1 MADTSVMWFRRDL
14 RLADNPA
21 LLAACAVGEV
31 VPLFVLD
38 PLLWSRS
45 GDARRAYLAGSLAS
59 LSEST
64 GGALLVRRGDPAQV
78 VPEVAAA
85 VGARTVHCAADFNP
99 YGRRRDAAVEEALAA
114 AGVRLERLGSPY
126 AVAPGTLRK
135 ADGDPYRVYS
145 PFQRAW
151 VDHGWH
157 EPAPAPA
164 GVSWAEVPGDDRDG
178 VPTVEL
184 PEDVRLPRVPG
195 EQAALAAWAEFRDQ
209 RLEHYADHRN
219 LPGKDGSSRMS
230 PYLRW
235 GEIHPRTILADLPTE
250 ESQKKWGKA
259 SSSVYRREVA
269 WRDFYADVLLR
280 RPDSVQHELQPSMAA
295 LVYDEPGERF
305 EAWKQGRTGYPIVD
319 AGMRQMNH
327 EGWMHNRVRMI
338 VASFLVK
345 DLHLHWRLGCRY
357 FMERL
362 ADGDLASNWHG
373 WQWVAGVG
381 TDPAPYYR
389 IFNPTTQSE
398 RFDPEGD
405 YIRRHVPELAEVP
418 AGRIHEA
425 PGVPGYP
432 APIVD
437 HARERGEALARY
449 QAVRE

>member
-21 LLAACAVGEV
+21 LLAACAAGEV
-31 VPLFVLD
+31 LPLFVLD
-38 PLLWSRS
+38 PALWSRS
-45 GDARRAYLAGSLAS
+45 GDARRAYLAGSLTA
-59 LSEST
+59 LSRAT
-64 GGALLVRRGDPAQV
+64 GGALVVRHGDPVQV
-78 VPEVAAA
+78 VAAVAAA

-99 YGRRRDAAVEEALAA
+99 YGRRRDADVAEALAA

-135 ADGDPYRVYS
+135 GDGDPYRVYS

-151 VDHGWH
+151 AAHGWSD
-157 EPAPAPA
+157 PAPAPT
-164 GVSWAEVPGDDRDG
+164 GHTWAELPREDGDG
-178 VPTVEL
+178 IPSVEL
-184 PEDVRLPRVPG
+184 PEGLQLPRVPG
-195 EQAALAAWAEFRDQ
+195 EDAALSAWADFREE
-209 RLEHYADHRN
+209 RLEHYADDRN

-235 GEIHPRTILADLPTE
+235 GEIHPRTILADLPDE
-250 ESQKKWGKA
+250 ESQRWGKA

-269 WRDFYADVLLR
+269 WRDFYADVLFS
-280 RPDSVQHELQPSMAA
+280 RPDSVSTELQRSMTA
-295 LVYDEPGERF
+295 LRYDEPGARF

-327 EGWMHNRVRMI
+327 HGWMHNRVRMI

-405 YIRRHVPELAEVP
+405 YIRRHVPELADVP
-418 AGRIHEA
+418 AGRIHQA
-425 PGVPGYP
+425 PGVRGYP
-432 APIVD
+432 TPIVD
-437 HARERGEALARY
+437 HAQERVEALARY
-449 QAVRE
+449 QAVKE

>member
-21 LLAACAVGEV
+21 LLAACAAGEV

-59 LSEST
+59 LSAST
-64 GGALLVRRGDPAQV
+64 GGALLVRQGDPAQV
-78 VPEVAAA
+78 VPAVAAA

-99 YGRRRDAAVEEALAA
+99 YGRRRDAAVEEALTA

-157 EPAPAPA
+157 EPAPAPT
-164 GVSWAEVPGDDRDG
+164 GVTWAEVPREDRDG
-178 VPTVEL
+178 VPAVEL
-184 PEDVRLPRVPG
+184 PEDVQLPRVPG
-195 EQAALAAWAEFRDQ
+195 EEAALAAWEEFRDE
-209 RLEHYADHRN
+209 RLEHYADDRN

>member
-1 MADTSVMWFRRDL
+1 MWFRRDL
-14 RLADNPA
+14 RLGDNPA
-21 LLAACAVGEV
+21 LLAACAEGEV

-45 GDARRAYLAGSLAS
+45 GDARRAYLSGSLAA
-59 LSEST
+59 LGRST
-64 GGALLVRRGDPAQV
+64 GGALVVRQGDPAQV
-78 VPEVAAA
+78 VPAVAQQ
-85 VGARTVHCAADFNP
+85 VGARTVHCASDFNP

-114 AGVRLERLGSPY
+114 VGVRLERLGSPY

-135 ADGDPYRVYS
+135 ADGDPFRVYS

-151 VDHGWH
+151 AAHGSSD
-157 EPAPAPA
+157 PAPAPTDPT
-164 GVSWAEVPGDDRDG
+164 WAEVPRGDADG
-178 VPTVEL
+178 VPPVAL
-184 PEDVRLPRVPG
+184 ADDVQLPREPG
-195 EQAALAAWAEFRDQ
+195 EEAALAAWAEFRDE
-209 RLEHYADHRN
+209 RLEHYADDRN

-250 ESQKKWGKA
+250 ESQRTWGKA
-259 SSSVYRREVA
+259 SSSVYRREIA
-269 WRDFYADVLLR
+269 WRDFYADVLFR
-280 RPDSVQHELQPSMAA
+280 RPDSVTHELQPTMAGLA
-295 LVYDEPGERF
+295 YDEPGERF

-327 EGWMHNRVRMI
+327 HGWMHNRVRMI
-338 VASFLVK
+338 VASFLTK

-389 IFNPTTQSE
+389 VFNPTTQSE
-398 RFDPEGD
+398 RFDPSGD
-405 YIRRHVPELAEVP
+405 YIRRHVPELADVP
-418 AGRIHEA
+418 ADRIHEA

-432 APIVD
+432 EPIVD
-437 HARERGEALARY
+437 HATERVEALARY
-449 QAVRE
+449 QAAKE